1 MAPSKAALHQDR
13 VTPPPE
19 SQAQAPA
26 PQLHPLLKKPVP
38 HAYALIPAEGRPGL
52 FYAVH
57 LTGVQAEQLEHL
69 EPNSRCLSAPFGLIR
84 IPAAMEKR
92 HAEKKWGV

>member
-1 MAPSKAALHQDR
+1 MAPKQAAAVHQDGQLA
-13 VTPPPE
+13 VVPKPP
-19 SQAQAPA
+19 
-26 PQLHPLLKKPVP
+26 HPLLSKPVP

-57 LTGVQAEQLEHL
+57 LTGVQAAGLEHL

-84 IPAAMEKR
+84 IHAAMDRR
-92 HAEKKWGV
+92 HAEKKWVMP

>member
-1 MAPSKAALHQDR
+1 MASKQAAVHPDR
-13 VTPPPE
+13 VSEP
-19 SQAQAPA
+19 
-26 PQLHPLLKKPVP
+26 HPLLKKPVP

-57 LTGVQAEQLEHL
+57 LQGVQAEKLAHL

-84 IPAAMEKR
+84 IHAAMEKR
-92 HAEKKWGV
+92 HAEKKWGA

>member
-1 MAPSKAALHQDR
+1 MAPKQTQGAAVHQDR
-13 VTPPPE
+13 VEAKQP
-19 SQAQAPA
+19 
-26 PQLHPLLKKPVP
+26 HPLLRKPVP

-57 LTGVQAEQLEHL
+57 LSNVQAEQLDHL

-84 IPAAMEKR
+84 IHAAMERR
-92 HAEKKWGV
+92 HHEKKWGV